1 MQRASQRRAGFTLLE
16 MVFAST
22 ILLLVMTGVIGFF
35 LTARKLWLP
44 SNMIMAASLKGG
56 HAANRLVYGP
66 SGAVNGLR
74 AAQVGTVTHWSDG
87 DSWAVAF
94 NTNRW
99 IMYNGASNTL
109 ADSELGILAYNVVES
124 TATVS
129 GTGCALRF
137 DVVESAGGSAVTSRF
152 ATRVTFRN

>member
-1 MQRASQRRAGFTLLE
+1 MQQVPQRRSGFTLLE
-16 MVFAST
+16 MVFTST
-22 ILLLVMTGVIGFF
+22 LLILVLTGVIGFF

-44 SNMIMAASLKGG
+44 SNMIMAASMKGG

-66 SGAVNGLR
+66 SAAVNGLR

-87 DSWAVAF
+87 DSWAIAF

-99 IMYNGASNTL
+99 IMYNGSSNTL
-109 ADSELGILAYNVVES
+109 ADSELGILARNVIES
-124 TATVS
+124 TASVS
-129 GTGCALRF
+129 ATGCALSF
-137 DVVESAGGSAVTSRF
+137 DLVESAGGQSVTSRF